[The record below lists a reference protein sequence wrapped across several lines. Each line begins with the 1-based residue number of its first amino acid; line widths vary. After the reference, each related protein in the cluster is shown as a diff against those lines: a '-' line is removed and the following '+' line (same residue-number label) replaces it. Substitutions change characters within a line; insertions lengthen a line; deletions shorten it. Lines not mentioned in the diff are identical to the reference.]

1 MLRKPSSIERPRK
14 LLTRSVISASCDTG
28 LLNMDSVA
36 YLDTIEEELNKRVD
50 TEVEG
55 MRSGMVQLVKLAQVS
70 PRIR

>member
-1 MLRKPSSIERPRK
+1 
-14 LLTRSVISASCDTG
+14 
-28 LLNMDSVA
+28 MDSVA